1 MNMFFWA
8 PGKCDGDFFHYFIIY
23 SGKKLNIGIY
33 SMYKIRFFYASVVCL
48 TSKSGKKKYIQ
59 VCPER
64 PSGLIKFHL
73 MSSSL
78 EKRKDITNVSLHR
91 KAQILLS
98 SQIKKRGGWT
108 GCSAFICIMRAQ
120 E

>member
-8 PGKCDGDFFHYFIIY
+8 PGKCDGDFFIILPFIQA
-23 SGKKLNIGIY
+23 KNVQ

-48 TSKSGKKKYIQ
+48 TSKNGKKYIQ
-59 VCPER
+59 GCSEC

-91 KAQILLS
+91 KAQILWS
-98 SQIKKRGGWT
+98 SQIKKCGGWT

>member
-8 PGKCDGDFFHYFIIY
+8 PGKCDGDFFIILSFIHLY
-23 SGKKLNIGIY
+23 
-33 SMYKIRFFYASVVCL
+33 IRFFYASVVCL